1 MEKLARTQQPAPAP
15 APSMPTQQC
24 VRRIPS
30 VLPLL
35 TTPHRF
41 RPSSIPQAVS
51 KAVLLKNMFNPE
63 E

>member
-1 MEKLARTQQPAPAP
+1 M
-15 APSMPTQQC
+15 
-24 VRRIPS
+24 
-30 VLPLL
+30 L
-35 TTPHRF
+35 TFAHRF